1 MTKAATGSRPAYVLF
16 GAFLVL
22 ALLAL
27 GSLADTSRP
36 AEAVHNLTIGIDA
49 DISTTNDG
57 NGDGVYET
65 LDLGLFEDCIDIPT
79 LLGVVAIDVFVI
91 DIENLVAFETD
102 IAFPGSVL
110 NITVSD
116 TLQFL
121 DSNLSSITT
130 DISGA
135 TPDSSGT
142 FEAAAVDIDLGAA
155 ETGSGILARLTLKGV
170 ATGVATVSLNT
181 TDINGDTLPDK
192 GTTLTDTANNHPG
205 DTIGNDGFFDGPYI
219 NKSITVAVNQPDTDG
234 DGASNGCDPDDDGD
248 GICDIGGPLPPGTP
262 GAIGGCSPG
271 PGGVDNCPLDS
282 NNSQSDLDLDGQGDP
297 CDVDTDG
304 DGFVNVEEIAR
315 GSSETDAGS
324 TPEVCDDAATDEDGD
339 TAVNEGYDG
348 NTNGQPD
355 CTELGLDSDG
365 DTIPNPSD
373 SDDDNDSFTDVVE
386 NYIATHSLVGCAD
399 TTTNNDEWDDKWGP
413 DATDNRDINI
423 LDVLKFKPAFN
434 SAPGDSNWRRRFD
447 LDTSGPINILDILKI
462 KPHFNGSCL
471 P

>member
-1 MTKAATGSRPAYVLF
+1 MIKAATGSRPAYVLF

-22 ALLAL
+22 VLLAL
-27 GSLADTSRP
+27 GSLAHTGRS

-49 DISTTNDG
+49 NISTTNDG
-57 NGDGVYET
+57 NGDGAYET

-79 LLGVVAIDVFVI
+79 VLGVVAIDVFVI
-91 DIENLVAFETD
+91 DVDNLVAFDTD
-102 IAFPGSVL
+102 IAFPGSIL

-121 DSNLSSITT
+121 DSNPSSLTL

-142 FEAAAVDIDLGAA
+142 FEAGAVDIDLGAA

-205 DTIGNDGFFDGPYI
+205 DTTGNDGFFDGPYI

-234 DGASNGCDPDDDGD
+234 DGVSDGCDDDDDGD
-248 GICDIGGPLPPGTP
+248 GVPDTT
-262 GAIGGCSPG
+262 
-271 PGGVDNCPLDS
+271 DNCPLDF
-282 NNSQSDLDLDGQGDP
+282 NPGQSDLDGDGQGDP
-297 CDVDTDG
+297 CDVDKDG
-304 DGFVNVEEIAR
+304 DGFENVEEIAR
-315 GSSETDAGS
+315 GSSDTAAGS

-348 NTNGQPD
+348 NSNGQPD
-355 CTELGLDSDG
+355 CTELGLDTDG
-365 DTIPNPSD
+365 DTIPNTSD
-373 SDDDNDSFTDVVE
+373 SDDDNDGFTDTVE
-386 NYIATHSLVGCAD
+386 NSIATNSLDGCAD
-399 TTTNNDEWDDKWGP
+399 TTTSNDEWDDNWGP
-413 DATDNRDINI
+413 DTTDNRLVNI
-423 LDVLKFKPAFN
+423 LDVLKFKPAFG
-434 SAPGDSNWRRRFD
+434 AFAGDAEWRQRLD
-447 LDTSGPINILDILKI
+447 LNPSGNINILDILKI
-462 KPHFNGSCL
+462 KPHFGNTCL